1 MSDADR
7 TAIARASA
15 QLIEAVNGSDVAGVM
30 AVWADD
36 GVMMPP
42 GQPSVHGRQAIEE
55 SFRQLFSRSRFHFQ
69 FTASEI
75 QVVGDIA
82 SEHITYVAEAWLDG
96 ASQST
101 RSRGKGL
108 HLFRRASGGA
118 WTLAADIWNSEPNGG
133 GGVRS

>member
-15 QLIEAVNGSDVAGVM
+15 RLVEAVNGSDVAGVI

-42 GQPSVHGRQAIEE
+42 DRPSVRGRQAIEE
-55 SFRQLFSRSRFHFQ
+55 SFRQLFSHSRFHFQ

-101 RSRGKGL
+101 RSHGKGL

-118 WTLAADIWNSEPNGG
+118 WTLAADLWNSESD
-133 GGVRS
+133 GVRS

>member
-15 QLIEAVNGSDVAGVM
+15 RLVEAVNGSDVAGVM

-42 GQPSVHGRQAIEE
+42 GRPSVHGRQAIEE
-55 SFRQLFSRSRFHFQ
+55 SFRQLFSHSRFHFQ

-96 ASQST
+96 ASQPT

-108 HLFRRASGGA
+108 HLFRRVSAGA
-118 WTLAADIWNSEPNGG
+118 WVLVADLWNSDSIGTV
-133 GGVRS
+133 GVRS

>member
-15 QLIEAVNGSDVAGVM
+15 RLVEAVNGSDVAGVL

-42 GQPSVHGRQAIEE
+42 GKPAVRGRQAIEE
-55 SFRQLFSRSRFHFQ
+55 FFRRLFSYSRVHYQ

-82 SEHITYVAEAWLDG
+82 SERITFVAEAWDG

-118 WTLAADIWNSEPNGG
+118 WTLAADLWNSESD
-133 GGVRS
+133 GVRS